1 MTLNDF
7 KHQQQGR
14 IERLE
19 TTHHGIALTRRL
31 AALGL
36 VPDRIVT
43 LIRRAPLCGPLHV
56 RVGSTTEIALRRAE
70 AACIRVTPV

>member
-14 IERLE
+14 IDRLE

-31 AALGL
+31 AAMGL
-36 VPDRIVT
+36 VPDKIVT
-43 LIRRAPLCGPLHV
+43 LIGKAPWGGPLHL

-70 AACIRVTPV
+70 ADCIRVVPL